1 MNSNLTDRYAAS
13 WDRQQEHLRGMD
25 PLSTDDLL
33 MATPLQME
41 TLVTQWVASLDIKTR
56 HDLMKSSID
65 GIR

>member
-1 MNSNLTDRYAAS
+1 MDSYLTDRYSAA

-25 PLSTDDLL
+25 PLSADDLL